1 MRFRLAHLARILQ
14 LLPSA
19 PQNLS
24 YTATVDSVTVSWDP
38 VDGAT
43 SYKVYRGVEKKLDTE
58 VTTTSHT
65 LTGIAA
71 DTQLTVN
78 VTAVN
83 AAGESPMSEIVTR
96 TTAS

>member
-1 MRFRLAHLARILQ
+1 MVHPAH

-19 PQNLS
+19 PQNLA
-24 YTATVDSVTVSWDP
+24 YTATVDSVTVTWDP

-43 SYKVYRGVEKKLDTE
+43 SYNVYRGVDKVFSET
-58 VTTTSHT
+58 VTTPTYT
-65 LTGIAA
+65 ATGLSA
-71 DTQLTVN
+71 DTQLTIN

-96 TTAS
+96 TAAS